1 VEKQL
6 VLSAMIVATV
16 VLSGGLASQQAYANQ
31 LDALVLP
38 DVDRSQ
44 IHLTAF
50 RNIEIRYAAQSAI
63 GKALDGE
70 NKRIEFVVTGKDA
83 QAIVDRINEVLK
95 EDRKSTVR
103 IENATVKYV
112 AALKGFA
119 DRALLSYNVDV
130 KGNITGYVLQAEEGD
145 EPAIVDLDW
154 RNFIVERPVMAI
166 DTEQHGAIDIN
177 SPSGPLHA
185 LVPDLAGELAKL
197 KVMQDPI
204 IDFERFDLPM
214 KQWHY
219 LFDVTGKQL
228 ERYNVFVPGEGG
240 TVSIHSI
247 GESSFREGTY
257 LPDEKDEEATIAGT
271 EVKLHA
277 STPPPSGQITIA
289 GYSNVQ
295 ESSGTEYAL
304 VSSKFSG
311 GPVWGFQ
318 MQVLMVLGGMM
329 GAVVVFVLYKSRR

>member
-1 VEKQL
+1 
-6 VLSAMIVATV
+6 MIVATV
-16 VLSGGLASQQAYANQ
+16 LFGGFASQQAYANQ

-44 IHLTAF
+44 IQLTAF
-50 RNIEIRYAAQSAI
+50 RNIEIRYAAQSVI

-83 QAIVDRINEVLK
+83 QAIVDRINEVLR
-95 EDRKSTVR
+95 EDRESTAR
-103 IENATVKYV
+103 IENATIKYV

-119 DRALLSYNVDV
+119 DKALLSYNFDV

-154 RNFIVERPVMAI
+154 RNFVVKGPVMAV
-166 DTEQHGAIDIN
+166 DTEQHEAIDIN

-185 LVPDLAGELAKL
+185 LAPDLAGELAKL

-204 IDFERFDLPM
+204 LDFERFDLPM

-228 ERYNVFVPGEGG
+228 EQYNVFVPGEGG

-271 EVKLHA
+271 KVKLHA

-311 GPVWGFQ
+311 GLVLGFQ

-329 GAVVVFVLYKSRR
+329 GAVAVFVLYKSRR